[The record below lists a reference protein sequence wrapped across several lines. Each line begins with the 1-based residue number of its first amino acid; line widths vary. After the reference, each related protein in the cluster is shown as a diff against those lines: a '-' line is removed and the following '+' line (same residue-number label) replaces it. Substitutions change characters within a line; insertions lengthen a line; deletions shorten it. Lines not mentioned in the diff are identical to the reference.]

1 MISLGLIIGDKF
13 CKRWVSIVRGAG
25 FFCMA
30 KGEGD
35 KKPGAKRASGGGKTM
50 ASSKGPSRSRST
62 GNRRKSGSGRKKA
75 EGGSGFFRVLAGLFI
90 LVLIV
95 VGAGYLIRQ
104 VFPPEGS
111 RKKPLYEV
119 FKEKPGSITVKKV
132 PEVHS
137 YRNEEDEPPEET
149 SAETPEKGSV
159 QEDTG
164 KETPTRELPFVP
176 GKRPDRTDLPR
187 VALIIDD
194 IGYDREMARKLA
206 AIDRGITFS
215 VLPHSPHR
223 REIAAYARK
232 KGMEI
237 MLHLPME
244 PEGYPRVD
252 PGPGA
257 LLMAQDPDALI
268 ETLKDNLESVPGVVG
283 VNNHMGSRLTSESTK
298 MYQVFTVLKKKNLF
312 FVDSRT
318 AHRSV
323 CGPSASLLQIPYAER
338 DVFLDH
344 SRDREAIRRQV
355 RTLVREAE
363 KKGRAIGIGHPH
375 EETYEILV
383 EEYPV
388 LSSRVRIVPVSKL
401 VGSSG

>member
-1 MISLGLIIGDKF
+1 
-13 CKRWVSIVRGAG
+13 
-25 FFCMA
+25 MA

-35 KKPGAKRASGGGKTM
+35 KRPGAKRASGGGKTM

-62 GNRRKSGSGRKKA
+62 GNRRKSGSGKKKA
-75 EGGSGFFRVLAGLFI
+75 AGGSGFLRALAGLFI

-95 VGAGYLIRQ
+95 VGAGYLIRHA
-104 VFPPEGS
+104 FPPEGS
-111 RKKPLYEV
+111 RKKPLYDV
-119 FKEKPGSITVKKV
+119 FKEKPGSITVKKA

-137 YRNEEDEPPEET
+137 YRNEEDVEPPEET
-149 SAETPEKGSV
+149 SAETPEKGHV
-159 QEDTG
+159 QEDIG
-164 KETPTRELPFVP
+164 KESPSRERPFVP
-176 GKRPDRTDLPR
+176 GTRPDRTDLPR

-244 PEGYPRVD
+244 PMEYPKVD

-257 LLMAQDPDALI
+257 LLMSQDPDTLI

-283 VNNHMGSRLTSESTK
+283 VNNHMGSRMTSESTK

-318 AHRSV
+318 APRSV
-323 CGPSASLLQIPYAER
+323 CGPSAALLQIPYAER

-344 SRDREAIRRQV
+344 SRDRETIRRQV